1 MPGVVTARSDRKD
14 VLVLGA
20 TGRAGSAVV
29 ARALARGL
37 RVTAFVRRPER
48 LGDVADHVEV
58 VVGDALDPEAVRGAM
73 EGRDAAVG
81 ALGARMRD
89 TTELSDAM
97 RVVVASAQA
106 AALPRLVTVSQV
118 GVLLTKTAPEF
129 AHLRDEHLR
138 VLETLRASSLRWT
151 AVAPPAIEDRASVGR
166 YAVALGERAPRWTIS
181 RGDLADAVL
190 DALEHPEWIGHV
202 VGVSEPVAAEEP
214 A

>member
-1 MPGVVTARSDRKD
+1 MDVV
-14 VLVLGA
+14 VFGA
-20 TGRAGSAVV
+20 NGRAGSAVV
-29 ARALARGL
+29 ERALARGL

-58 VVGDALDPEAVRGAM
+58 VVGDALDPEAVGGAM

-89 TTELSDAM
+89 TSELSDAM

-118 GVLLTKTAPEF
+118 GVFLTKTAPEF

-138 VLETLRASSLRWT
+138 VLEALRASSVPWT
-151 AVAPPAIEDRASVGR
+151 ALAPPAIEDRASVGR
-166 YAVALGERAPRWTIS
+166 YAVALDERAPRWTIS
-181 RGDLADAVL
+181 RGDLADALL
-190 DALEHPEWIGHV
+190 DALERPEWIGRV
-202 VGVSEPVAAEEP
+202 VGVSEPVADQAP